1 MTTEVLDAAVE
12 EPIAAPVE
20 CPACGASLEFLI
32 EPLPTEEIGLGFR
45 VVRAEVRR
53 APQQLSSP
61 ATAKLLVTV
70 RQTQAPLPRDTCMSN
85 SNPDSTDSDSDDTG
99 ESVVVAID
107 SFTETAVEALSET
120 GADSETIERVKSEGT
135 EVFEQFEL
143 FMQQVEE
150 VTRDHERLR
159 NEHLLIPVVERVL
172 LKYGLDVEVVD
183 SMLEDMEAVDARF
196 RDDE

>member
-1 MTTEVLDAAVE
+1 M
-12 EPIAAPVE
+12 
-20 CPACGASLEFLI
+20 
-32 EPLPTEEIGLGFR
+32 
-45 VVRAEVRR
+45 
-53 APQQLSSP
+53 SS
-61 ATAKLLVTV
+61 
-70 RQTQAPLPRDTCMSN
+70 
-85 SNPDSTDSDSDDTG
+85 SNPDGTDSESHDTG
-99 ESVVVAID
+99 DSVVVAID
-107 SFTETAVEALSET
+107 SFTETAVDALSEA
-120 GADSETIERVKSEGT
+120 GAESETIERVKSEGT
-135 EVFEQFEL
+135 EVSEQFEV